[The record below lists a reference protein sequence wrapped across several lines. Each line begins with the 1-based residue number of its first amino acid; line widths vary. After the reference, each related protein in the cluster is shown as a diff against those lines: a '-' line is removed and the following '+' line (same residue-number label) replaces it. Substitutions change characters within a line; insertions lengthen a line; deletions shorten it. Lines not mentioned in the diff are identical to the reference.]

1 MDAELWAARLAAAKR
16 QHSLH
21 HSQSQFD
28 RLSVDGFEVEEDV
41 RPDFS
46 CPYCY
51 EDYDIAS
58 LCSHLEDEHPYES
71 KLAICPVCN
80 TKVGRDM
87 LNHITAQ
94 HGHLFKIQRRRRLRR
109 VAVPHGSTLSLL
121 SRELREAHLQV
132 LLGGGS
138 FRSTNNSS
146 STVADSLFSSL
157 AFNFPGSEAEE
168 IAKSATSTV
177 EDTSAKVKTT
187 SQQWK
192 ACNEPSL
199 SSEERAQKI
208 KQATLRANFVQQLVV
223 STLLGDE

>member
-28 RLSVDGFEVEEDV
+28 RLNVDGFEVEEDV
-41 RPDFS
+41 RPDFP

-51 EDYDIAS
+51 EEYDIAS
-58 LCSHLEDEHPYES
+58 LCSHLEDEHSYEA
-71 KLAICPVCN
+71 KAAVCPVCN
-80 TKVGRDM
+80 IK
-87 LNHITAQ
+87 
-94 HGHLFKIQRRRRLRR
+94 RRRRLRR

-138 FRSTNNSS
+138 FRSSNNSS
-146 STVADSLFSSL
+146 STVADSLLSSL
-157 AFNFPGSEAEE
+157 ALNFPGSEAEE
-168 IAKSATSTV
+168 ITKSAASTI
-177 EDTSAKVKTT
+177 EDNSTKVKTT

-192 ACNEPSL
+192 A
-199 SSEERAQKI
+199 
-208 KQATLRANFVQQLVV
+208 
-223 STLLGDE
+223 

>member
-41 RPDFS
+41 RPDFP

-51 EDYDIAS
+51 EEYDIAS
-58 LCSHLEDEHPYES
+58 LCSHLEDEHSYEA
-71 KLAICPVCN
+71 KPAVCPVCSI
-80 TKVGRDM
+80 KVGRDM
-87 LNHITAQ
+87 LNHITTQ

-138 FRSTNNSS
+138 FRSSNNSS
-146 STVADSLFSSL
+146 STVADSLLSSL
-157 AFNFPGSEAEE
+157 ALSFPGSEAEE
-168 IAKSATSTV
+168 ITKAAASTI
-177 EDTSAKVKTT
+177 EDNSAKVKTS

-208 KQATLRANFVQQLVV
+208 KQATQRANFVQQLVL
-223 STLLGDE
+223 STLLDDE